1 MGIDPQD
8 ARLAVRQFFA
18 QYVRDHEFSDDLDV
32 FAAGFLNSLF
42 TMQLVLFVEQRFEI
56 VVEDDD
62 LELDNF
68 RSVDAI
74 VGFVARK
81 ATAATAPGG

>member
-1 MGIDPQD
+1 MTRAGIDATD
-8 ARLAVRQFFA
+8 ARLAVRGFFA
-18 QYVRDHEFSDDLDV
+18 QYVGDRDLRDDLDV

-42 TMQLVLFVEQRFEI
+42 TMQLVLFVEQRFAI

-74 VGFVARK
+74 VGFVSRK
-81 ATAATAPGG
+81 CG